1 MSEEEKEYSPDWKK
15 IKKLSDELDKI
26 VDKGIEDDMNFLEID
41 MAMYMV
47 CEKIRQEKHRILNQM
62 ESEEQQ
68 NDKKPHGIY
77 G

>member
-1 MSEEEKEYSPDWKK
+1 
-15 IKKLSDELDKI
+15 
-26 VDKGIEDDMNFLEID
+26 

-68 NDKKPHGIY
+68 SEKKPHGIY